1 MKSSR
6 MTADTA
12 DDESLARDLD
22 ATTILS
28 EASKGGSK
36 SQLKPELE
44 LSYLDFDSSYL
55 APSEDSSWKDPNL
68 DEPLETPESRS
79 FHDNLFLPC
88 YTDLGDDSDIENS
101 INFAGNDWDENTLDL
116 DISDDDY
123 LDSTLFSEDSD
134 PDDGRWE
141 GIAHSEYSDDQEFS
155 FDMDGTPEL
164 VVNDLEFGRLFRDLD
179 SNSRQDNSEISFPPV
194 SPPELEHEQL
204 SLDHAD
210 SDSYDMECARGY
222 FDDLPSKLSNGF
234 GVAESGA
241 EVFLGHEDIDERS
254 EWSRER
260 CPEVANNGGM
270 DWDAFT
276 ICDEEGRDEVL
287 LHVDSV
293 SNSEPEDLYV
303 EEF

>member
-1 MKSSR
+1 MA
-6 MTADTA
+6 ADTA

-28 EASKGGSK
+28 EVSKGGSK

-55 APSEDSSWKDPNL
+55 APSESSSRKDPDL
-68 DEPLETPESRS
+68 DEPLETPESKS

-88 YTDLGDDSDIENS
+88 YIDLMGDGSDIENS
-101 INFAGNDWDENTLDL
+101 TNFTGNDWDENILDL
-116 DISDDDY
+116 NISDDDY

-141 GIAHSEYSDDQEFS
+141 GIAHSRSSDDQEFP
-155 FDMDGTPEL
+155 FDMDGTPKF
-164 VVNDLEFGRLFRDLD
+164 VVNDLEYGMLFRDLD
-179 SNSRQDNSEISFPPV
+179 SDSRQDSPEISF
-194 SPPELEHEQL
+194 SPISLPEFEHEQL
-204 SLDHAD
+204 SLDDTD
-210 SDSYDMECARGY
+210 SDGYDMECARGY
-222 FDDLPSKLSNGF
+222 FDDLPSKFSNGF
-234 GVAESGA
+234 GVAESGS

-254 EWSRER
+254 DWSRER

-270 DWDAFT
+270 DWDTFT
-276 ICDEEGRDEVL
+276 ICDEEAKNEVL
-287 LHVDSV
+287 LFVDSD
-293 SNSEPEDLYV
+293 SNSEHEDLYV